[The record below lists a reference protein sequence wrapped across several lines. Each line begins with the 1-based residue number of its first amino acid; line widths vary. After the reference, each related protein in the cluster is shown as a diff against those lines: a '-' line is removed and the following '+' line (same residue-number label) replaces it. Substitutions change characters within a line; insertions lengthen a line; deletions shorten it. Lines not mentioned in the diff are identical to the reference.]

1 MQIPQFDEAY
11 HPIITSLSNHSDL
24 DLVKLFQYYPE
35 EGKYFVAIFCRYSST
50 VYTLVKYGGRSPAQ
64 TDYLFAVTWRHIYYE
79 MMSLEVEDLMA
90 IETAS
95 LQSWIINM
103 TANCV
108 NQADIPAAEAIQYS
122 ITHASPPLWCYLE
135 QALDKLP
142 PLSRLIVLLSQTYNW
157 NEVQISSLL
166 QTEGE
171 NFSPS
176 QIGQELQASYQLLQ
190 GGLPTDIQQIYLNVN
205 SSIAPRLSQN
215 QPVHS

>member
-11 HPIITSLSNHSDL
+11 HPLVTSLSNHSDL

-50 VYTLVKYGGRSPAQ
+50 VYTLVKYGGRSPTQ
-64 TDYLFAVTWRHIYYE
+64 TDYLFAITWRHIYYE

-90 IETAS
+90 IDTTS

-108 NQADIPAAEAIQYS
+108 NQADIPAAEAIKYS
-122 ITHASPPLWCYLE
+122 VTHASPPLWCYLE

-142 PLSRLIVLLSQTYNW
+142 PISRLIVLLSQTYHW

-171 NFSPS
+171 NLSPS
-176 QIGQELQASYQLLQ
+176 QVEEELRRGYQLLQ
-190 GGLPTDIQQIYLNVN
+190 AGLPIDIQQIYLDVN
-205 SSIAPRLSQN
+205 GLATAKASQN

>member
-1 MQIPQFDEAY
+1 MQIPQFNETN
-11 HPIITSLSNHSDL
+11 HPLVTSLSNYSDL

-35 EGKYFVAIFCRYSST
+35 EGRYFVAIFCRYSST
-50 VYTLVKYGGRSPAQ
+50 VYTLVRYGGRSPAQ
-64 TDYLFAVTWRHIYYE
+64 GDYLFAVTWRHIYYE
-79 MMSLEVEDLMA
+79 MMSLEVEDLLA
-90 IETAS
+90 IDNSS

-108 NQADIPAAEAIQYS
+108 NQADMPAAEAIKYS
-122 ITHASPPLWCYLE
+122 VNQASPPLWCYLE

-142 PLSRLIVLLSQTYNW
+142 PIPRLVILLSQTYQW

-171 NFSPS
+171 NLSAS
-176 QIGQELQASYQLLQ
+176 QVAEELLKGYQLLEAN
-190 GGLPTDIQQIYLNVN
+190 LPADIRQIYLDNN
-205 SSIAPRLSQN
+205 GSLASIAYEN

>member
-11 HPIITSLSNHSDL
+11 HPLITSLSNYSDL

-79 MMSLEVEDLMA
+79 MMSLEIEDLMTIDA
-90 IETAS
+90 AS
-95 LQSWIINM
+95 LQSWLINM
-103 TANCV
+103 TANSV
-108 NQADIPAAEAIQYS
+108 NQADIPAPEAIKYS
-122 ITHASPPLWCYLE
+122 VASASPPLWCYLE

-142 PLSRLIVLLSQTYNW
+142 PASRLILLLSQTYGW
-157 NEVQISSLL
+157 QEAEISSFLEN
-166 QTEGE
+166 EGE
-171 NFSPS
+171 SISPARV
-176 QIGQELQASYQLLQ
+176 GDELEKGYQLLQ
-190 GGLPTDIQQIYLNVN
+190 KALPADIREIYLGGDR
-205 SSIAPRLSQN
+205 ATPARLSPN

>member
-11 HPIITSLSNHSDL
+11 HPIITSLSDRSDL

-35 EGKYFVAIFCRYSST
+35 EGKYFVAVFCRYSST

-108 NQADIPAAEAIQYS
+108 NQADIPAAEAIEYS

-157 NEVQISSLL
+157 NEVQIASLL

-171 NFSPS
+171 NLSPS
-176 QIGQELQASYQLLQ
+176 QVGQELHSSYQLLQ
-190 GGLPTDIQQIYLNVN
+190 NGLPTDIQQIYLNVN
-205 SSIAPRLSQN
+205 SAIAPRLSQN
-215 QPVHS
+215 QPVHR